1 MRQTTGA
8 STSTS
13 ATVGFCTNTRIAQE
27 FGAVQIKNE
36 RGAVGL
42 VQESRTDAGG
52 RNGAPVQ

>member
-1 MRQTTGA
+1 MRQSTGA
-8 STSTS
+8 STTS
-13 ATVGFCTNTRIAQE
+13 ATVGASTNTRIAQE

-52 RNGAPVQ
+52 RNCAPVQ